1 MHVFPLQYR
10 QLPGVNCVCR
20 YHGGS
25 PASSDSHQLNI
36 AQLHKIKILCNSNY
50 HWSGSLSSL
59 KLGWLA
65 RCRVYR
71 SMLT

>member
-1 MHVFPLQYR
+1 MHVFSLQYR
-10 QLPGVNCVCR
+10 QLPVVNCVCR

-36 AQLHKIKILCNSNY
+36 AQLHKICAIIY
-50 HWSGSLSSL
+50 YWSGSLSSL
-59 KLGWLA
+59 KLCWLVS
-65 RCRVYR
+65 CRLYR

>member
-10 QLPGVNCVCR
+10 QLPGVNCVCT

-25 PASSDSHQLNI
+25 PPSSDSHQLKI
-36 AQLHKIKILCNSNY
+36 VQLHTICAIIIINFVWIALESEV
-50 HWSGSLSSL
+50 G
-59 KLGWLA
+59 LA
-65 RCRVYR
+65 SKMYR

>member
-25 PASSDSHQLNI
+25 PASSDSYQLNM
-36 AQLHKIKILCNSNY
+36 AQLHKICAIIGLDR
-50 HWSGSLSSL
+50 SL
-59 KLGWLA
+59 
-65 RCRVYR
+65 V
-71 SMLT
+71 

>member
-1 MHVFPLQYR
+1 MHVFPLQYS

-20 YHGGS
+20 YHGGRSS

-36 AQLHKIKILCNSNY
+36 ICTIAQILCNNY
-50 HWSGSLSSL
+50 YWSRSLSSL

-65 RCRVYR
+65 RCIG
-71 SMLT
+71 LC

>member
-1 MHVFPLQYR
+1 MHVFPLQYS

-20 YHGGS
+20 YHGSS

-36 AQLHKIKILCNSNY
+36 ICTIVQILRNNNIIY
-50 HWSGSLSSL
+50 WSGSLSL

-65 RCRVYR
+65 RCIG
-71 SMLT
+71 LC

>member
-20 YHGGS
+20 YHSGS
-25 PASSDSHQLNI
+25 PASSDSHHLNI
-36 AQLHKIKILCNSNY
+36 AQYLCNNY
-50 HWSGSLSSL
+50 YWSGSLTSL

-65 RCRVYR
+65 RCRPRLNR

>member
-10 QLPGVNCVCR
+10 ELPGVNCVCR
-20 YHGGS
+20 HHGGS

-36 AQLHKIKILCNSNY
+36 AIVQNLCNSNY

-59 KLGWLA
+59 KLGYKLA
-65 RCRVYR
+65 SKIAYR

>member
-25 PASSDSHQLNI
+25 PASSQDSHQLNI
-36 AQLHKIKILCNSNY
+36 AQICAIMVWIALEFEVGLASKM
-50 HWSGSLSSL
+50 
-59 KLGWLA
+59 WLA
-65 RCRVYR
+65 RCRLYR
-71 SMLT
+71 SMLS

>member
-1 MHVFPLQYR
+1 MHVFTLQYR

-25 PASSDSHQLNI
+25 LVQLAVTVSSCTT
-36 AQLHKIKILCNSNY
+36 AQNV
-50 HWSGSLSSL
+50 WSGSLSSL

-65 RCRVYR
+65 KCRPTR

>member
-1 MHVFPLQYR
+1 MHVFPLQYS

-25 PASSDSHQLNI
+25 PASSDSHHQLNI
-36 AQLHKIKILCNSNY
+36 ICTIAQILCNNY
-50 HWSGSLSSL
+50 YWSGSNL

-65 RCRVYR
+65 RCID
-71 SMLT
+71 LA